1 MNVLIVESH
10 PVYRKGLEAIFN
22 QYFSQWQVETADDI
36 NNSVNI
42 LKHSKI
48 KIDLLL
54 FSINTP
60 DENNNYPLE
69 KILNDMGNMDDTA
82 IIVLSSVADGLY
94 LKKILDI
101 GVRGIIPKL
110 YTIEKMVNAIKECW
124 KGNIHIP
131 TEVRKVISQCLM
143 QNEAISSLRLTK
155 RQLQVLELIE
165 KRMTNEE
172 IADTLCV
179 SLSTIKT
186 HINKLYNTLEVGG
199 RKDCVKRSYDLGLLP
214 RSA

>member
-1 MNVLIVESH
+1 MNVLIVETH

-22 QYFSQWQVETADDI
+22 QYFSQWEVITAGSI
-36 NNSVNI
+36 NNGVNI

-54 FSINTP
+54 LSINTQ
-60 DENNNYPLE
+60 DENDSYPLE
-69 KILNDMGNMDDTA
+69 IILKNIDDMA
-82 IIVLSSVADGLY
+82 VIVLSSVADGLY

-124 KGNIHIP
+124 RGHIHIP

-143 QNEAISSLRLTK
+143 QNEVGASLRLTK

-172 IADTLCV
+172 IAETLFV
-179 SLSTIKT
+179 SLATIKT
-186 HINKLYNTLEVGG
+186 HINKLYNTLEVSG
-199 RKDCVKRSYDLGLLP
+199 RKDCIQRSYDLGLLA